1 MLPLAI
7 LAGGLATRMRPLTE
21 KIPKSLL
28 EVAGTPF
35 VFHQLRLLQRQGIDD
50 VVLCVGYLGEM
61 IEERVGN
68 GESFGLHVRYS
79 YDGPRLLGT
88 AGALKQAL
96 PLLGCA
102 FFVLYGDS
110 YLTCDYNA
118 VQTTYEKS
126 GKSALMT
133 IYRNQGLYDSSN
145 VVFEQGSIIYYDK
158 KNKRPDMLYI
168 DYGLGI
174 LQSGVLE
181 IIPDGESA
189 DLADIYRELVLTGM
203 LAGYEAPERFY
214 EIGSSSGL
222 AELEAMLLY

>member
-7 LAGGLATRMRPLTE
+7 LAGGLATRLRPITE

-28 EVAGTPF
+28 EVAGEPF
-35 VFHQLRLLQRQGIDD
+35 IFHQLRRLKQQGISD

-61 IEERVGN
+61 IEERVGD
-68 GESFGLHVRYS
+68 GKSFGLHVRYV

-96 PLLGCA
+96 PLLGQA

-110 YLTCDYNA
+110 YLTCDYKS
-118 VQTTYEKS
+118 VQTVYEQS
-126 GKSALMT
+126 GKPALMT
-133 IYRNQGLYDSSN
+133 IFRNQGLFDNSN
-145 VVFEQGSIIYYDK
+145 VIFEQGNIVCYDK

-174 LQSGVLE
+174 LQSKILKKLPGGV
-181 IIPDGESA
+181 PA
-189 DLADIYRELVLTGM
+189 DLADVYSELVLAGM
-203 LAGYEAPERFY
+203 LAAYESPERFY
-214 EIGSSSGL
+214 EIGSASGL
-222 AELEAMLLY
+222 AELEAMLL